1 MALPL
6 LALLPL
12 VEKIFDKV
20 IPDPGKLAEAK
31 LKLIELEKQG
41 ELAFLDADTKIALA
55 QAGINLEEAKSA
67 SFFKSG
73 WRPYVAWVCGAGFT
87 WGIVVRP
94 ILEFIYAVN
103 GTPLANLPAIDI
115 GVLMTMLGGLLGLGG
130 FRTYERYKNVER
142 L

>member
-20 IPDPGKLAEAK
+20 IPDPGKLAESK

-55 QAGINLEEAKSA
+55 QAGINLEEAKSQ

-103 GTPLANLPAIDI
+103 GTPLTNMPAIDV

-130 FRTYERYKNVER
+130 FRTYERYKGVER
-142 L
+142 P